1 MRPRKSGC
9 AILPPKDG
17 RKLTKEHDYWLF
29 CLFRTNSYSVHS
41 VNSAI
46 GSGRIDG
53 ILFRSFQNQN
63 RSQKNTITTNP
74 VYSHSGIVPKEGAQ
88 NSELRKTPSPYIL
101 TYPTVTK
108 MSDQME
114 PFDCLVGVSDI
125 VNGSSYFDVFPQF
138 NLAREQRYIKPIPQ
152 SCAVVKSE
160 TFWRATGQSN
170 LVYKRLAA
178 TKVWFSYSHNFA
190 NEAVFH
196 SVCQV

>member
-1 MRPRKSGC
+1 MRPRKSRY
-9 AILPPKDG
+9 AIFPPKDG
-17 RKLTKEHDYWLF
+17 RKLTKEHDHRLF
-29 CLFRTNSYSVHS
+29 CLFRTNSYSV
-41 VNSAI
+41 NYAI

-53 ILFRSFQNQN
+53 ILFRSFRNQN
-63 RSQKNTITTNP
+63 RSQKNTITANS
-74 VYSHSGIVPKEGAQ
+74 VYSHSGIVPKERAQ
-88 NSELRKTPSPYIL
+88 NSELRKTPSLYTL